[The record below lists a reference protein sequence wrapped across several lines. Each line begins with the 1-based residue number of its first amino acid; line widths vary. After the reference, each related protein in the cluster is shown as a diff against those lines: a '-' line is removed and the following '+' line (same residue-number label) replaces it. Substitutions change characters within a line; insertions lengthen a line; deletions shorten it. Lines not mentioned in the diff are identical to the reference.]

1 MTSSEAGV
9 ITVTV
14 GAERGDGGCVVGD
27 PRVREGSSLM
37 SRIASDTLS
46 MTPGA
51 GVGLFRVTLAA
62 GAALGEP
69 AVANGRECRIRW
81 GLWIGGA
88 FPRVSAVTV

>member
-14 GAERGDGGCVVGD
+14 GAERGDGGCVAGG

-51 GVGLFRVTLAA
+51 GAGLSRVTLAV
-62 GAALGEP
+62 GVALGEP
-69 AVANGRECRIRW
+69 AVDSGRECRIR
-81 GLWIGGA
+81 
-88 FPRVSAVTV
+88 